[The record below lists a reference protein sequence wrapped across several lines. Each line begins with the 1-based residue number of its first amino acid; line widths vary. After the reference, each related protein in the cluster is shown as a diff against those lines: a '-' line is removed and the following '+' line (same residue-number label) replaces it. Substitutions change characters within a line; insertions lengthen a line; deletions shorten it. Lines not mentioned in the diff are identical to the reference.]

1 MRLPRH
7 AAQRVQTMCP
17 ETIAKSLHLLPL
29 IAFCTAAKAALL
41 QAQAQSLHLCY
52 ALCPKP
58 KKLLACDPAFLQV
71 QGLHATRLHTKRII
85 ARLKRACMAGRGSHA
100 WRPSSKVEPSNF
112 CAKQDKKRR
121 KGVDAGEAGWSCRQP
136 LRDTRRGRL
145 AGGREAGGELGE
157 DAHGELWMRGHG
169 DG

>member
-1 MRLPRH
+1 MRLQRH
-7 AAQRVQTMCP
+7 AAQRVQTMRP
-17 ETIAKSLHLLPL
+17 ETGAKSFHLLPL

-100 WRPSSKVEPSNF
+100 WRPSSKLEPSNF
-112 CAKQDKKRR
+112 CAKQARVSDAKGWTQGRR
-121 KGVDAGEAGWSCRQP
+121 DGAAGSRCEIPGEADLQE
-136 LRDTRRGRL
+136 DARL
-145 AGGREAGGELGE
+145 AASLVQMHTGSCG
-157 DAHGELWMRGHG
+157 
-169 DG
+169 